1 MSGSYVCYSYW
12 SIERFGK
19 AEPCIERTHEIIR
32 FLHLQTTD
40 LELRLTQDVDS
51 LFGPVFKATQRHKMF
66 WWWFVNVIITD
77 RMNNDENEK
86 AVKPPTN
93 KSCRVLLD
101 LEVEM
106 IHFHRFTRF
115 TLSQILRFPCHVHH
129 LSCNLRPL
137 HSSDGHLAKWECR
150 ELPQQWPLNI
160 IEQGKWWYTD
170 KLWDFG
176 WFWGLLYQP
185 HVPEASAFTFSHGP
199 YLSRNGCSLAH
210 ITHISTSHHGCRP
223 CDPRTGSRRSFVDRR
238 SHPKHTCRCL
248 RLLIHVPSSPIN
260 LCHCSES
267 LGRIYG
273 TCTLPASILRWLDLD
288 LEIYTCIYI
297 HIYT

>member
-1 MSGSYVCYSYW
+1 MS
-12 SIERFGK
+12 
-19 AEPCIERTHEIIR
+19 
-32 FLHLQTTD
+32 TTWAAICGRCT
-40 LELRLTQDVDS
+40 LVMATWRNGNVGNYPNNGHWTS
-51 LFGPVFKATQRHKMF
+51 LNRE
-66 WWWFVNVIITD
+66 
-77 RMNNDENEK
+77 ND
-86 AVKPPTN
+86 
-93 KSCRVLLD
+93 D
-101 LEVEM
+101 
-106 IHFHRFTRF
+106 
-115 TLSQILRFPCHVHH
+115 
-129 LSCNLRPL
+129 
-137 HSSDGHLAKWECR
+137 
-150 ELPQQWPLNI
+150 
-160 IEQGKWWYTD
+160 TD

-297 HIYT
+297 YTYTHNNIL